1 MILDFLIDKPRL
13 QHQGD
18 GNHPNHSHANVDV
31 AGQAALQDAPPE
43 PAMYGPGM
51 GNPLVDMSVS
61 RGFEGLDTPAD
72 ASANGIM
79 SAAAP
84 GSGQQ
89 TVPSIGGYGDLA
101 AHGVGAS
108 ELVTARRAAG
118 QGLGQGYGNIPQ
130 YAPTAPPRQEIKHW
144 VGAEQGYT
152 YDTAPSG
159 REYAGDTKPELS
171 QFRRDP
177 QGNLE
182 QYREQDGIP
191 QWVSAE
197 GSASIGGAVK
207 GVGKALWAGAQAD
220 PTLSGITN
228 VAESVGGALQYNP
241 IPEEDR
247 PRFQKPTQSFADE
260 TGQYQGFEAQT
271 TDEQAV
277 STTAAPPQQY
287 DSKSITAFYNQA
299 VGTADAFSTQNLD
312 LSSPEGMASL
322 QKKAQSSI
330 ALPPGD
336 YIDPQTSQVV
346 PPNEGRLAPTD
357 ERKLFEGIEAQKQAA
372 DMLETASAGRVKSE
386 VEIGKIG
393 AQSQADQELLAA
405 KNDYAIAADIR
416 QEQMSFNDWAR
427 NEKSA
432 VLSDVRARIIQ
443 GDRLNAEKSMARM
456 RDSGET
462 ERLTNKIRADMS
474 MQGRQI
480 SHQAAEGVAERFLQ
494 RELQSSQHN
503 ADLNILVRK
512 GMNQE
517 QAQRLQ
523 GLIDKDMAR
532 LTESGDTNRLAM
544 QIRSQEN
551 MAGREMSIEMALA
564 GAERQLRTNLQETQI
579 ESEIDRLKLSGD
591 QDIEAIRAKGSQERA
606 AIAQQI
612 SAQASMQGEEHS
624 HEYYQALASR
634 QQERMMQ
641 TESGRQ
647 ELERIK
653 TQAEVAFEYEG
664 ESMAR
669 AEEADRARRTELAT
683 KLDTTGTPE
692 QDAAITQARDAAI
705 TFTGNINAA
714 LKTAATDGDFDAINT
729 AIAAELPPLPAGI
742 AWDRTTGSF
751 QQREGFQG
759 REIDPGVQRFM
770 SATSSAFRARDRA
783 EQVSQKATEVQTAA
797 VLERQKQQQAEEDF
811 RQAMTTNEIDSAEE
825 ALARQA
831 MAETAAVASKTK
843 LEHLS
848 MLLNLM
854 QNPVQLGMAKRHGLL
869 GQIETTLGFNLSNV
883 PEAPTENGGVPNAN
897 QWTGMDSESQAF
909 SIAAY
914 IEQGGSPDEFMR
926 MISASAPAALQQ
938 TSYATLGTQ
947 N

>member
-13 QHQGD
+13 QHS
-18 GNHPNHSHANVDV
+18 PNQAGYTHSHPHDEGEVRGGFQGSDV
-31 AGQAALQDAPPE
+31 TKKGGGRKAPPTNYQK
-43 PAMYGPGM
+43 PVLQQG
-51 GNPLVDMSVS
+51 V
-61 RGFEGLDTPAD
+61 PAD
-72 ASANGIM
+72 ASANGRM
-79 SAAAP
+79 SAAFP

-89 TVPSIGGYGDLA
+89 TVPAIGGYGDLA
-101 AHGVGAS
+101 ALGVGPAQLA
-108 ELVTARRAAG
+108 EARTAAG
-118 QGLGQGYGNIPQ
+118 QGLGQGYGNIPPSQ
-130 YAPTAPPRQEIKHW
+130 FAPQEVKHW

-152 YDTAPSG
+152 YDEAPSG
-159 REYAGDTKPELS
+159 RDYAGDTKPELG

-182 QYREQDGIP
+182 EYREQDGIG
-191 QWVSAE
+191 QWISAG
-197 GSASIGGAVK
+197 GSVTMGGIVGGIGQ
-207 GVGKALWAGAQAD
+207 ALYTGAQVSPMTQGLGPIAE
-220 PTLSGITN
+220 TAGQ
-228 VAESVGGALQYNP
+228 VAGYNP
-241 IPEEDR
+241 IPVEDR
-247 PRFQKPTQSFADE
+247 PTRTYGKPTADE
-260 TGQYQGFEAQT
+260 TGQYQADAVQT

-287 DSKSITAFYNQA
+287 DSQAISSFYNQA
-299 VGTADAFSTQNLD
+299 VGTADAFSLQNLD
-312 LSSPEGMASL
+312 LTSPEGMASL
-322 QKKAQSSI
+322 QEKAQSSI
-330 ALPPGD
+330 ALPPGYFTD
-336 YIDPQTSQVV
+336 AQTGQII
-346 PPNEGRLAPTD
+346 PPDEGRLAPAD
-357 ERKLFEGIEAQKQAA
+357 ERKLFEGIEAQKQAD
-372 DMLETASAGRVKSE
+372 DMLESASAGRVKSE

-393 AQSQADQELLAA
+393 AQSEADQELLAA
-405 KNDYAIAADIR
+405 KNEYAVAADIR
-416 QEQMSFNDWAR
+416 EEQMAFNDWR
-427 NEKSA
+427 RKEGSA
-432 VLSDVRARIIQ
+432 LLSDQRARIIQ
-443 GDRLNAEKSMARM
+443 GDRLNAEKSMVRM
-456 RDSGET
+456 RESGET
-462 ERLTNKIRADMS
+462 QRLATKIRSDMS

-503 ADLNILVRK
+503 ADLNVLVQK
-512 GMNQE
+512 GMQQG

-544 QIRSQEN
+544 QIRSQEFSQ
-551 MAGREMSIEMALA
+551 GREMSMEMALA
-564 GAERQLRTNLQETQI
+564 GAERAMRQNLQETQI
-579 ESEIDRLKLSGD
+579 ESEVEKLKLSGD
-591 QDIEAIRAKGSQERA
+591 QDIQAIRAKGSQERA

-647 ELERIK
+647 ELERIR

-669 AEEADRARRTELAT
+669 AEEAERARRTELAT
-683 KLDTTGTPE
+683 RLDTTGTPE

-729 AIAAELPPLPAGI
+729 AVAAELPPLPAGI
-742 AWDRTTGSF
+742 TWDRTTGSF

-831 MAETAAVASKTK
+831 MAETAAVASQTK

-869 GQIETTLGFNLSNV
+869 GQIETTLGFSLSNV